1 MAVICRLKSIW
12 KMQSTIFYHTVLV
25 YTYVD
30 KDGTTKE
37 KTFYFHIINPG
48 YNFVLDLYEKN
59 RKGKHE

>member
-1 MAVICRLKSIW
+1 
-12 KMQSTIFYHTVLV
+12 MQSTFFYHTVLV

-48 YNFVLDLYEKN
+48 HNFVLDLYEKN
-59 RKGKHE
+59 RKGKHK